1 MSCVWVRRLSRL
13 LAAGANCCYYA
24 MLLLSY
30 SVHKITCAQ
39 GDWRVLDECSVLRVC
54 VSLVSET

>member
-39 GDWRVLDECSVLRVC
+39 GDCGGFLMSALY
-54 VSLVSET
+54 